1 MVESRQ
7 TFLMR
12 KPWARRYL
20 TCSAVLLVGVA
31 LAYGID
37 PAALLPAVLGFR
49 VESVGLVHVF
59 RALMG
64 LYLAMGCFWFVGAIR
79 PSVARP
85 AVLSEIVFMGG
96 LGLGRLLSLL
106 LDGWPGPILFAGLV
120 AEIIFAGLGVF
131 VLKDLPRE
139 PG

>member
-1 MVESRQ
+1 M
-7 TFLMR
+7 
-12 KPWARRYL
+12 
-20 TCSAVLLVGVA
+20 CSSVLLVGVA

-37 PAALLPAVLGFR
+37 PAAVLPTVLGFR
-49 VESVGLVHVF
+49 VESVGLIHVF
-59 RALMG
+59 RAVMG
-64 LYLAMGCFWFVGAIR
+64 LYLAMACFWFVGAIR
-79 PSVARP
+79 PSVARA

-120 AEIIFAGLGVF
+120 AEFVLAGLGMF
-131 VLKDLPRE
+131 VLKNLLKD